1 MADEIKAISSKLEY
15 PEAELVFGF
24 VFPVG
29 TDYSGVLLTLENYI
43 KRFDYQ
49 PNVIRLSHFISE
61 IQTKVETGD
70 VLDNSTEAARID
82 TYMTAGNKLCE
93 LAESESF
100 LVSAAVAEINRSR
113 KRLGNGDMVEPLPKT
128 VHILMSLK
136 RPNEVELLRSVYGA
150 GFYLIG
156 VFASEND
163 RLKYLTED
171 KNIPWREALRLMKRD
186 QDEDAP
192 FGQRSRDTF
201 QLSDVFIQLRHDEYK
216 EPLERFLD
224 LVFGNPHITPGPD
237 EYAMSLALR
246 LR

>member
-1 MADEIKAISSKLEY
+1 MDDDKAKRVYGKLEY

-43 KRFDYQ
+43 RRFNYR
-49 PNVIRLSHFISE
+49 PNVIRLSQFISE
-61 IQTKVETGD
+61 IQTKVDTG
-70 VLDNSTEAARID
+70 VRLESASEADRID

-93 LAESESF
+93 LAQNESF

-113 KRLGNGDMVEPLPKT
+113 KRLGDWDTVEPLPKT
-128 VHILMSLK
+128 AHILISLK
-136 RPNEVELLRSVYGA
+136 RPSEVELLRSIYGA

-163 RLKYLTED
+163 RLKFLTED
-171 KNIPWREALRLMKRD
+171 KNIPWREAWRLMKRD
-186 QDEDAP
+186 QEEDAP

-201 QLSDVFIQLRHDEYK
+201 QLSDVFIQLKQDEYK
-216 EPLERFLD
+216 GPLERFLD
-224 LVFGNPHITPGPD
+224 LVFGSQNASVCSSFQFEGC
-237 EYAMSLALR
+237 R
-246 LR
+246 